1 MGLFLLPLYS
11 TGITPLCYVLFA
23 LYNPQSCCWYSPNHV
38 FSPEENSCLVLH
50 YYMRLVCSQRC
61 ASRKRG
67 TPLSFHNTNFSPFVY
82 RFYFQNW
89 HGLNKNEPAVSRYCL
104 RNRPEQGL
112 SPLLDIMSLEYLFA
126 QVCGL
131 QRCLLVH
138 QLVVHHQGVPN
149 TCLLSVCF
157 CVSLYKG
164 QACICERRGADR

>member
-50 YYMRLVCSQRC
+50 YYMRLVCFQRC

-67 TPLSFHNTNFSPFVY
+67 TPLSFHNTNVSPFVY

-138 QLVVHHQGVPN
+138 QLVVHHQAVPN
-149 TCLLSVCF
+149 TCLLSM
-157 CVSLYKG
+157 SLYKG